1 MKISDINPHIRYA
14 KVHYLYKN
22 VAKEERIC
30 YDCRIFYIENAPGS
44 VTINGTKHN
53 ITNKMALYFPPRT
66 KYFFEFDHDD
76 IKILV
81 LNFDLVNNFS
91 YIEKSLGVTDLK
103 SFIPE
108 RSPQYELP
116 VEFSEPII
124 CYLPQISPNLLKCC
138 ENFLQKNDFYR
149 EYSSVLLKGCLL
161 EFLHENT
168 KKSTYSDLCE
178 QVIMYI
184 HENYENAELKNSE
197 IAKKFNYHPYH
208 LSSILKNETGK
219 TMHQY
224 LMYYRILVAK
234 NLLITTDYDV
244 ETISWRS
251 GFSSVS
257 HFIKIFREQIG
268 TTPKKYRDRKIGAEF

>member
-14 KVHYLYKN
+14 RVHRLYKN
-22 VAKEERIC
+22 NNKEVRMC
-30 YDCRIFYIENAPGS
+30 YDCRVFYIEDARGS
-44 VTINGTKHN
+44 ITVNGKKHN
-53 ITNKMALYFPPRT
+53 ITNKTAIYFPPRS
-66 KYFFEFDHDD
+66 KYFFEFDYDD

-81 LNFDLVNNFS
+81 LDFDLINDFS
-91 YIEKSLGVTDLK
+91 HIEKSLGVADEK
-103 SFIPE
+103 SFRPE
-108 RSPQYELP
+108 LSPVYELP

-124 CYLPQISPNLLKCC
+124 CYLPQVFPNLLKCC

-149 EYSSVLLKGCLL
+149 EYSSALLKGCLL
-161 EFLHENT
+161 EFMHENA

-178 QVIMYI
+178 QMIMYI
-184 HENYENAELKNSE
+184 HENYENTELKNSE

-219 TMHQY
+219 SMHQY
-224 LMYYRILVAK
+224 LMFYRLSVAK
-234 NLLITTDYDV
+234 NLLLTTDYDI
-244 ETISWRS
+244 ETVSWRS

-268 TTPKKYRDRKIGAEF
+268 TTPKKYRDQKIGIEF